1 MEFSITSTN
10 EHCIDYDVCEVFF
23 SKVGG
28 IIQNEM
34 TYDGFGIVESA
45 CGSARIDEFEVDLK
59 DPSLVHN
66 ILTFGLTLSL
76 MEMPSCGFGV

>member
-1 MEFSITSTN
+1 
-10 EHCIDYDVCEVFF
+10 
-23 SKVGG
+23 
-28 IIQNEM
+28 M